1 MNTRRNRERSRDKE
15 FLKETKTKETKKRKN
30 KKDKSNNNY
39 NNNNNDDK
47 NNQKININH
56 HWKKYFDSK
65 YNQIFYNNPFTGES
79 VWELPEGAIVEES
92 TGPLEIISSVND
104 DKEGNEEKKL
114 NNKNNKKNNEINE
127 NNEEE
132 DSITEEN
139 KDSNYN
145 NNKNSYKE
153 IEAIEEEEL
162 KERLRYRKM
171 KNLQL
176 AEWLKRPARQQVE
189 ESKREIAYTEGH
201 YDYNIWYD
209 KYLSDR
215 TEDKEKIP
223 AEYKC
228 NPVLDTGYTRADKQ
242 TKKNNSYFCLYFARG
257 CCCEGVNCRYYHHVP
272 TFEEVQYIENS
283 KDIFGRSRFAT
294 SLKDNGGIGLFTK
307 NCRTLYV
314 SDIKKLEK
322 KDQNREMVK
331 LIYENFSKFGEIED
345 IQYLPF
351 KASCYIKFSHRCFA
365 EYAKEAMMKQA
376 MVGEEILSI
385 TWAYNYKELD
395 PMEQKIL
402 EKEEENL
409 FVNAI
414 LKNSKI
420 NEDNDEITQQCVQLQ
435 RILHSIDNNNNN
447 NINQNDDENSNDNEN
462 E

>member
-1 MNTRRNRERSRDKE
+1 MNTRKKNRERSRDRE
-15 FLKETKTKETKKRKN
+15 TTKETKTKENNRGRKN
-30 KKDKSNNNY
+30 KNDKSKNTKD
-39 NNNNNDDK
+39 NNND
-47 NNQKININH
+47 NNKININH
-56 HWKKYFDSK
+56 HWKKYFDSN
-65 YNQIFYNNPFTGES
+65 YNQIFYHNPFTGES
-79 VWELPEGAIVEES
+79 VWELPEGAIVEEQ
-92 TGPLEIISSVND
+92 TGPIEIITSVATD
-104 DKEGNEEKKL
+104 EKEEKKL
-114 NNKNNKKNNEINE
+114 TNKNNLNE
-127 NNEEE
+127 NNEKNDEE

-139 KDSNYN
+139 KESTNI
-145 NNKNSYKE
+145 NKNSYKE

-171 KNLQL
+171 KKLQL
-176 AEWLKRPARQQVE
+176 EEWLKRPARQQVE

-228 NPVLDTGYTRADKQ
+228 NPTLDTGYTRADKQ
-242 TKKNNSYFCLYFARG
+242 QKKNNSYFCLYFARG

-294 SLKDNGGIGLFTK
+294 SLKDNGGVGLFTK

-314 SDIKKLEK
+314 SDIKRLEK

-345 IQYLPF
+345 IQYLPL

-395 PMEQKIL
+395 PMEQKII
-402 EKEEENL
+402 EKEEENI

-414 LKNSKI
+414 LKNNKI
-420 NEDNDEITQQCVQLQ
+420 NEDNDEITQHCVQLQ
-435 RILHSIDNNNNN
+435 RILHSIDNSN
-447 NINQNDDENSNDNEN
+447 NINQNNNEDEE
-462 E
+462 

>member
-1 MNTRRNRERSRDKE
+1 MNSKKNRERSRDKE
-15 FLKETKTKETKKRKN
+15 KLPEKKEKSTKTKKNRKEKIKKEKENNINNENNENN
-30 KKDKSNNNY
+30 KD
-39 NNNNNDDK
+39 
-47 NNQKININH
+47 NQKININH
-56 HWKKYFDSK
+56 HWKKYFDSR
-65 YNQIFYNNPFTGES
+65 YNQVFYNNPFTGES

-92 TGPLEIISSVND
+92 NGPIEIISSVPQKDESNS
-104 DKEGNEEKKL
+104 KNKVEKKKNEE
-114 NNKNNKKNNEINE
+114 
-127 NNEEE
+127 EEE

-139 KDSNYN
+139 KELVN

-153 IEAIEEEEL
+153 VEAIEEEEL

-176 AEWLKRPARQQVE
+176 QEWLKRPARQQVE

-223 AEYKC
+223 AETKC
-228 NPVLDTGYTRADKQ
+228 NPTLDTGYTRADKQ

-272 TFEEVQYIENS
+272 TFEEVQYIENG
-283 KDIFGRSRFAT
+283 KDIFGRSRYAT
-294 SLKDNGGIGLFTK
+294 SLKDNGGVGIFTK

-314 SDIKKLEK
+314 SDIKKLDK

-345 IQYLPF
+345 IQYLPL

-365 EYAKEAMMKQA
+365 EFAKEAMMKQA

-385 TWAYNYKELD
+385 VWAYNYKELD
-395 PMEQKIL
+395 PIEQKII
-402 EKEEENL
+402 EKEEENM

-414 LKNSKI
+414 LKNNKI
-420 NEDNDEITQQCVQLQ
+420 KEDNDEITQHCIQLQ
-435 RILHSIDNNNNN
+435 KILHSIDNINN
-447 NINQNDDENSNDNEN
+447 EENEN

>member
-1 MNTRRNRERSRDKE
+1 MNSNKNRERSRDKE
-15 FLKETKTKETKKRKN
+15 IVADKKIKTKKGKKN
-30 KKDKSNNNY
+30 KRDKKMENNNII
-39 NNNNNDDK
+39 NSDINDSNKD
-47 NNQKININH
+47 NQQININH

-92 TGPLEIISSVND
+92 NGPIEIITSVP
-104 DKEGNEEKKL
+104 KEEEEKTK
-114 NNKNNKKNNEINE
+114 NQIKQKDNSENKD
-127 NNEEE
+127 E

-139 KDSNYN
+139 KESKNV
-145 NNKNSYKE
+145 NSYKE

-162 KERLRYRKM
+162 KERIRYRKM

-176 AEWLKRPARQQVE
+176 KEWLKRPARQQVE

-215 TEDKEKIP
+215 TEDKEKIA

-228 NPVLDTGYTRADKQ
+228 NPTLDTGYTRADKQ
-242 TKKNNSYFCLYFARG
+242 QKKNNSYFCLYFARG

-272 TFEEVQYIENS
+272 TFEEVQFIENS

-294 SLKDNGGIGLFTK
+294 SLKDNGGVGLFTK

-345 IQYLPF
+345 IQYLPL

-365 EYAKEAMMKQA
+365 EFAKEAMMKQA

-385 TWAYNYKELD
+385 VWAYNYKELD
-395 PMEQKIL
+395 PMEQKII
-402 EKEEENL
+402 EKEEENM

-414 LKNSKI
+414 LKNNKI
-420 NEDNDEITQQCVQLQ
+420 NEDNDEITQHCVQLQ
-435 RILHSIDNNNNN
+435 KILHSIDNINNDNEEN
-447 NINQNDDENSNDNEN
+447 ENQNDEN
-462 E
+462 

>member
-1 MNTRRNRERSRDKE
+1 MNSNKNRERSRDKE
-15 FLKETKTKETKKRKN
+15 IVTDKIIKTKKG
-30 KKDKSNNNY
+30 KKDKRVKKLENNNII
-39 NNNNNDDK
+39 NSDNNDSNKD
-47 NNQKININH
+47 NQKININH

-92 TGPLEIISSVND
+92 NGPIEIITSVP
-104 DKEGNEEKKL
+104 KGEEEKSK
-114 NNKNNKKNNEINE
+114 NQIKQKDNSENKD
-127 NNEEE
+127 E

-139 KDSNYN
+139 KESKNV
-145 NNKNSYKE
+145 NSYKE

-162 KERLRYRKM
+162 KERMRYRKM

-176 AEWLKRPARQQVE
+176 KEWLKRPARQQVE

-215 TEDKEKIP
+215 TEDKEKIA

-228 NPVLDTGYTRADKQ
+228 NPTLDTGYTRADKQ
-242 TKKNNSYFCLYFARG
+242 QKKNNSYFCLYFARG

-272 TFEEVQYIENS
+272 TFEEVQFIENS

-294 SLKDNGGIGLFTK
+294 SLKDNGGVGLFTK

-345 IQYLPF
+345 IQYLPL

-365 EYAKEAMMKQA
+365 EFAKEAMMKQA

-385 TWAYNYKELD
+385 VWAYNYKELD
-395 PMEQKIL
+395 PMEQKII
-402 EKEEENL
+402 EKEEENM

-414 LKNSKI
+414 LKNNKI
-420 NEDNDEITQQCVQLQ
+420 NEDNDEITQHCVQLQ
-435 RILHSIDNNNNN
+435 KILHSIDN
-447 NINQNDDENSNDNEN
+447 INNDNEEN
-462 E
+462 ENQNEENE

>member
-1 MNTRRNRERSRDKE
+1 MNSQKSRNKERSRDKE
-15 FLKETKTKETKKRKN
+15 NSPEKKLKNTKSKKN
-30 KKDKSNNNY
+30 KKDKDNLNKYQESDKDI
-39 NNNNNDDK
+39 NNNNN
-47 NNQKININH
+47 QIININH
-56 HWKKYFDSK
+56 HWKKYFDDK
-65 YNQIFYNNPFTGES
+65 YKQIFYNNPFTGES
-79 VWELPEGAIVEES
+79 VWELPEGAMVEE
-92 TGPLEIISSVND
+92 TNGPIEIITS
-104 DKEGNEEKKL
+104 KPEEETQ
-114 NNKNNKKNNEINE
+114 NKKKTNNSIDNKD
-127 NNEEE
+127 NQEE

-139 KDSNYN
+139 DEKQNVNY
-145 NNKNSYKE
+145 NKNSYKE
-153 IEAIEEEEL
+153 IEAIEESEL
-162 KERLRYRKM
+162 KERLKFRKM

-176 AEWLKRPARQQVE
+176 QEWLKRPARQQVE

-223 AEYKC
+223 AETKC
-228 NPVLDTGYTRADKQ
+228 NPTLDTGYTRADKQ
-242 TKKNNSYFCLYFARG
+242 QKKNNSYFCLYFARG

-272 TFEEVQYIENS
+272 TFEEVQHIENS

-345 IQYLPF
+345 IQYLPL

-385 TWAYNYKELD
+385 VWAYNYSELD
-395 PMEQKIL
+395 PMEQKII
-402 EKEEENL
+402 EKEEENM

-414 LKNSKI
+414 LKNNKI
-420 NEDNDEITQQCVQLQ
+420 NEDTDEITQHCVQLQ
-435 RILHSIDNNNNN
+435 QILHSIDNNNN
-447 NINQNDDENSNDNEN
+447 SNEK
-462 E
+462 EKE

>member
-1 MNTRRNRERSRDKE
+1 MNSNKNRERSRE
-15 FLKETKTKETKKRKN
+15 KETTNENKKKTTKAQKN
-30 KKDKSNNNY
+30 KKSK
-39 NNNNNDDK
+39 K
-47 NNQKININH
+47 NNINKDNQTININH
-56 HWKKYFDSK
+56 HWKKYFDSR

-92 TGPLEIISSVND
+92 SGPIEIITSIAQEEEQTKQKNKKDIKKLEENND
-104 DKEGNEEKKL
+104 EKK
-114 NNKNNKKNNEINE
+114 
-127 NNEEE
+127 EE

-139 KDSNYN
+139 KESSNIN
-145 NNKNSYKE
+145 TNINSYKE

-176 AEWLKRPARQQVE
+176 KEWLKRPARQQVE

-215 TEDKEKIP
+215 TEDKEKIA

-228 NPVLDTGYTRADKQ
+228 NPILDTGYTRADKQ
-242 TKKNNSYFCLYFARG
+242 QKKNNSYFCLYFARG

-294 SLKDNGGIGLFTK
+294 SLKDNGGVGLFTK

-314 SDIKKLEK
+314 SDIKRLEK

-345 IQYLPF
+345 IQYLPL

-365 EYAKEAMMKQA
+365 EFAKEAMMKQA

-385 TWAYNYKELD
+385 VWAYNYKELD
-395 PMEQKIL
+395 PIEQKII
-402 EKEEENL
+402 EKEEENM

-414 LKNSKI
+414 LKNNKI
-420 NEDNDEITQQCVQLQ
+420 NEDNDEITQHCVQLQ
-435 RILHSIDNNNNN
+435 KILHTIDNINNKEKNENNN
-447 NINQNDDENSNDNEN
+447 DDFEN
-462 E
+462 

>member
-1 MNTRRNRERSRDKE
+1 MNSNKNRERSRDKE
-15 FLKETKTKETKKRKN
+15 IVADKKIKTKKGKKN
-30 KKDKSNNNY
+30 KRYKKMENNNII
-39 NNNNNDDK
+39 NSDINDSNKD
-47 NNQKININH
+47 NQKININH
-56 HWKKYFDSK
+56 YWKKYFDSK

-92 TGPLEIISSVND
+92 NGPIEIITSVP
-104 DKEGNEEKKL
+104 KEEEEKTK
-114 NNKNNKKNNEINE
+114 NQIKQKDNSENKD
-127 NNEEE
+127 E

-139 KDSNYN
+139 KESKNV
-145 NNKNSYKE
+145 NSYKE

-162 KERLRYRKM
+162 KERIRYRKM

-176 AEWLKRPARQQVE
+176 KEWLKRPARQQVE

-215 TEDKEKIP
+215 TEDKEKIA

-228 NPVLDTGYTRADKQ
+228 NPTLDTGYTRADKQ
-242 TKKNNSYFCLYFARG
+242 QKKNNSYFCLYFARG

-272 TFEEVQYIENS
+272 TFEEVQFIENS

-294 SLKDNGGIGLFTK
+294 SLKDNGGVGLFTK

-345 IQYLPF
+345 IQYLHL

-365 EYAKEAMMKQA
+365 EFAKEAMMKQA

-385 TWAYNYKELD
+385 VWAYNYKELD
-395 PMEQKIL
+395 PMEQKII
-402 EKEEENL
+402 EKEEENM

-414 LKNSKI
+414 LKNNKI
-420 NEDNDEITQQCVQLQ
+420 NEDNDEITQHCVQLQ
-435 RILHSIDNNNNN
+435 KILHSIDNINNDNEEN
-447 NINQNDDENSNDNEN
+447 ENQNDEN
-462 E
+462 

>member
-1 MNTRRNRERSRDKE
+1 MKSNKNRERSRDKE
-15 FLKETKTKETKKRKN
+15 INKEKNNTKKN
-30 KKDKSNNNY
+30 KKDSK
-39 NNNNNDDK
+39 K
-47 NNQKININH
+47 NNKDKDIEDNIKDQDKDNDNANSSNQNETQAININH
-56 HWKKYFDSK
+56 HWKKYFDSH

-79 VWELPEGAIVEES
+79 VWELPEGAKVEES
-92 TGPLEIISSVND
+92 PGPIEIITSVPQEDQSNQ
-104 DKEGNEEKKL
+104 KNKKEKK
-114 NNKNNKKNNEINE
+114 NKKNKDD

-132 DSITEEN
+132 EDSVTEEN
-139 KDSNYN
+139 KEI
-145 NNKNSYKE
+145 NKNVNSYKE

-176 AEWLKRPARQQVE
+176 KEWLKRPARQQVE

-215 TEDKEKIP
+215 TEDKEKLA
-223 AEYKC
+223 AETKC
-228 NPVLDTGYTRADKQ
+228 NPTLDTGYTRADKQ
-242 TKKNNSYFCLYFARG
+242 AKKNNSYFCLYFARG

-283 KDIFGRSRFAT
+283 KDVFGRSRFHT
-294 SLKDNGGIGLFTK
+294 QLKDNGGIGIFTK

-314 SDIKKLEK
+314 SDIKKLEQ

-345 IQYLPF
+345 IQYLPL
-351 KASCYIKFSHRCFA
+351 KASCYIKFTHRCFA
-365 EYAKEAMMKQA
+365 EYAKEAMMKQS

-385 TWAYNYKELD
+385 VWAYNYKELD
-395 PMEQKIL
+395 PIEQKII
-402 EKEEENL
+402 EKEEENM

-414 LKNSKI
+414 LKNNKI
-420 NEDNDEITQQCVQLQ
+420 NEDTDEITQHCVQLQ
-435 RILHSIDNNNNN
+435 KILYSIDNNNKNN
-447 NINQNDDENSNDNEN
+447 NE
-462 E
+462 